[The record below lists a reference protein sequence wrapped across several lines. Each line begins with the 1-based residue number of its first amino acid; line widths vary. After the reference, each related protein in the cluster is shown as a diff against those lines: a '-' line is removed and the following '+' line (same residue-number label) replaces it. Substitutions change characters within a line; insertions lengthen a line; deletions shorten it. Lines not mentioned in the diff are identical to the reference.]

1 MPIAEITV
9 AEITV
14 DSPLGKLR
22 VSESGG
28 AIVSVRWGAAPRET
42 ETPLLATAA
51 AQLHGYFYCELKA
64 FDLPLRPAGGD
75 FEQKV
80 WRLMQAIPR
89 GRTRT
94 YGDIARELGGD
105 ARDVGAACGSNPIPV
120 LIPCHRVTA
129 AAGALGGYSGK
140 GGADTKR
147 FLLELEGWRPEN
159 DLPLFHTTE
168 G

>member
-1 MPIAEITV
+1 MSADAQLTV
-9 AEITV
+9 Q
-14 DSPLGKLR
+14 SPLGPLTL
-22 VSESGG
+22 VESDG
-28 AIVSVRWGAAPRET
+28 AIVAVNWGAAEHEH

-64 FDLPLRPAGGD
+64 FDLPLKPAGSD
-75 FEQKV
+75 FNQGV
-80 WRLMQAIPR
+80 WQAMLAIPR

-94 YGDIARELGGD
+94 YGDIARALGGD
-105 ARDVGAACGSNPIPV
+105 PRAVGAACGANPIPI

-140 GGADTKR
+140 GGTETKR
-147 FLLELEGWRPEN
+147 FLLELEGWRPEA
-159 DLPLFHTTE
+159 DLPLFRAAE